1 MNYFFKFLIPQLMKY
16 FENDK
21 TLVKDFL
28 PSILINN
35 VESQLLIETEERN
48 YLDNEK
54 TNKN

>member
-28 PSILINN
+28 PSILMNN
-35 VESQLLIETEERN
+35 AESQLLIETEERN
-48 YLDNEK
+48 YLDNER

>member
-48 YLDNEK
+48 YLDNEE

>member
-1 MNYFFKFLIPQLMKY
+1 MNYFFKFLIPQLLKY

-35 VESQLLIETEERN
+35 FESQLLIETKERN
-48 YLDNEK
+48 YLDNER